1 MNPEMASEFRT
12 LAARANYLALDRP
25 DIQFATK
32 ELCRGMA
39 NPTVGDKRKLKRL
52 ARYLIEMP
60 RIVSKFAF
68 QEEPHELTG
77 FSDSDWAGCKKTSKS
92 TSGGAIKSGSHCIK
106 TWSTTQKNI
115 TLSSGEAELVACVNM
130 VPNY

>member
-1 MNPEMASEFRT
+1 M
-12 LAARANYLALDRP
+12 DRP

-77 FSDSDWAGCKKTSKS
+77 FSDSDWAGCKKTAKS
-92 TSGGAIKSGSHCIK
+92 TSGGAIMSGSHCIK
-106 TWSTTQKNI
+106 TWSTTQKHI
-115 TLSSGEAELVACVNM
+115 TFSSGEAELVPCVKM
-130 VPNY
+130 CTELFGV